1 GCTAPTAPA
10 CRGSGCGG
18 LPESPPPG
26 RRIPEGRTTSSRCS
40 PPDGCVGLRGLEPL
54 TSSLSAKRSNRL
66 SYRPVDSCE
75 PVGSCEPRSNYTD
88 LHPQNKIGRSTP
100 CGACSGRSVVRVPPP
115 SGPLSRP
122 GGAAGPLAQSS
133 VRVRWKPPTM
143 DAPML

>member
-88 LHPQNKIGRSTP
+88 LAPHNKICRSALRRILRP
-100 CGACSGRSVVRVPPP
+100 LWWSGPVVRNMC
-115 SGPLSRP
+115 
-122 GGAAGPLAQSS
+122 SS
-133 VRVRWKPPTM
+133 LHVSLLPRTIS
-143 DAPML
+143 